1 MSQVRNS
8 FISDIF
14 QELIDVG
21 ILTER
26 HLSTGT
32 LSILNRHLKL
42 QVCHVFGLLKAICA
56 RMNDDDIFGRR
67 VPQRWGVMM
76 PDRLAQLT
84 LRKMQ
89 SQSGDIMDTLL
100 QMANI
105 VSSPGAVPSN
115 LEPDQ
120 SLLLAIRLMEGEEW
134 QGVPAE
140 LKMENLGHVLLLAES
155 KK

>member
-1 MSQVRNS
+1 M
-8 FISDIF
+8 F
-14 QELIDVG
+14 QELIGVG

-26 HLSTGT
+26 HLSIGT

-42 QVCHVFGLLKAICA
+42 QVRHVFGLLKGICA
-56 RMNDDDIFGRR
+56 RMNDDDIFGGR
-67 VPQRWGVMM
+67 VPPRWGVMM
-76 PDRLAQLT
+76 PDRVAQTT

-89 SQSGDIMDTLL
+89 SQNGDIMDTLL

-105 VSSPGAVPSN
+105 VSSPGAVPPN
-115 LEPDQ
+115 LEPDK

-134 QGVPAE
+134 DGLPAE